1 MKPCT
6 FLLLLTSLFGF
17 SNFSQAQ
24 EEHFSNK
31 ESYLF
36 QRNTAV
42 ASFFEGEWQASSA
55 HRRQW
60 ASVTFPF
67 ITSTLYLNKKFHLP
81 KRSIKLHAGLLY
93 IQDQSGDAELTIDN
107 FLAHFGGTYRYLQH
121 QFSAN
126 TQFGIVS
133 KQLSDG
139 NLTMPGQFDRETGG
153 FNINLP
159 GGEALESTS
168 LSFFDLNLS
177 LGWKY
182 RYNEKW
188 EVGSGVTVRHLL
200 QSEASFLEENN
211 QIPMG
216 VGVQLFATY
225 FMNDQNR
232 LKPIF
237 YDYRRK
243 KSSETLIGLEWEH
256 TLSKNQSPFD
266 AYYLGTYTRQ
276 AIGSNTDALILGGG
290 VELNAFRLGVAYD
303 INLSDLELAS
313 GNRGGVEFQLIYT
326 GKIKSL
332 KKIAIPCEHY

>member
-1 MKPCT
+1 MNFHQSVSLLIVCFFGSA
-6 FLLLLTSLFGF
+6 FLY
-17 SNFSQAQ
+17 AQ

-60 ASVTFPF
+60 ASVTVPF
-67 ITSTLYLNKKFHLP
+67 ITSTLYLNKKFHLSN
-81 KRSIKLHAGLLY
+81 RAVKLHAGLLY

-107 FLAHFGGTYRYLQH
+107 FLAHVGGTYRYLQH

-159 GGEALESTS
+159 GGENLESTS

-177 LGWKY
+177 LGWQY
-182 RYNEKW
+182 RWNQKW
-188 EVGSGVTVRHLL
+188 QVGSGLTVRHLL

-225 FMNDQNR
+225 FVNHKNR
-232 LKPIF
+232 LKPIL

-243 KSSETLIGLEWEH
+243 KSSETLFGVEWEH
-256 TLSKNQSPFD
+256 DLDQYKAFFD
-266 AYYLGTYTRQ
+266 RFYLGAYSRQ

-290 VELNAFRLGVAYD
+290 IEFNAFRLGAAYD
-303 INLSDLELAS
+303 INLSDLDLAS
-313 GNRGGVEFQLIYT
+313 ENRGGIEIQLIYT
-326 GKIKSL
+326 GKIRSL